1 MVAEKGHE
9 TVDLYVCV
17 KAPLILIQKCKLP
30 NDNSSSSSCD
40 ETAGD
45 KGGNDSENIM
55 TANSWRS
62 KLLQKKIYILLL
74 MILHN

>member
-9 TVDLYVCV
+9 TVDLDVCQGSTNINTEV
-17 KAPLILIQKCKLP
+17 ANYLMM
-30 NDNSSSSSCD
+30 
-40 ETAGD
+40 TAAVVVVMRLVT
-45 KGGNDSENIM
+45 KVVMTLKIM

-74 MILHN
+74 TILHN